1 MEELF
6 RFSVLR
12 PVSKFVPQVAALAT
26 QPPPRAGTPAT
37 PGQTFEQAVQSILT
51 NLRRAETNEQIWT
64 QLEQPAAAY
73 LVAATVAATGDLLWT
88 ELAAFIAGL
97 TALGAGTAPA
107 PTAAAIEAVFT
118 AHATL
123 NANTLNPY
131 QIELGDLFLAQVI
144 VRRGGSARLAVL
156 LPATA
161 GLAKAL
167 SVELTEV
174 VTRLQAA
181 ALALASPQPLVDATT
196 GAADV
201 KVAFNAALQ
210 KALNTTIL
218 LPPSLTVVLK
228 RPVLGA
234 GFREMHVVKQHIRRY
249 QASEIA
255 RVENILK
262 GETREHN
269 QKHSLA
275 TETDTLLQTVDTTE
289 SDKEIDSN
297 DKTSIKS
304 EADDQLKTDT
314 KVDGGVHAQYSGP
327 SYKLNADLTASYD
340 RADETT
346 QKYSAETA
354 KEVTQKAAT
363 KVTEQV
369 TRSQTTKIQEQLVD
383 LERQKF
389 DNAKG
394 EQNVVGI
401 YQWIEKVYLSQVFNL
416 GRHLLIDIAV
426 PEPGANLLALATQS
440 SQLTP
445 TPTQPHPLG
454 TILVD
459 TEGTPKLDQ
468 FGRLQLDKPL
478 NPLDLSENPADA
490 NFYGTWVALYG
501 ATGVTPPPPPA
512 RTYTKSNAFDFKD
525 DNDKQVADTITID
538 DGYEGVSVTLTV
550 SGSRNDNPTGDIW
563 TVLAIGNALV
573 RLPYPGGSG
582 GAPAEAASASASF
595 SPQVTG
601 IVNFTIFG
609 RQYDQMVSAI
619 GIQALRTAGAFDA
632 WRLTSYEKIVAAY
645 QNLATVYE
653 TALANQQMAT
663 QTVDPLGAADPDT
676 NRATERQELKRSCI
690 AIFDNSNAT
699 VAGSEVM
706 QLNPQTA
713 AIPSDPAH
721 PQLPEPVLATAQSLG
736 ARVRWFEQA
745 FEWENIAYVL
755 YPYYWG
761 RRELWL
767 ERFRLTNV
775 DPLFLNFLQAGYAR
789 VVVPVRIGFEQA
801 VQFYLNT
808 GLPWLGGDLPVV
820 ADSSQNPL
828 YLDVAEEIKA
838 LTGGGEEG
846 DLDVPI
852 GDPWEYV
859 LPTTTILLRED
870 GKPPE
875 WHRIDASG
883 AESANVPSNAPP
895 DPWTWRDGAPTI

>member
-12 PVSKFVPQVAALAT
+12 PVGKSVRKLTPLPT
-26 QPPPRAGTPAT
+26 QPPPRGTTPAT
-37 PGQTFEQAVQSILT
+37 PGQTFEQALQAILAG
-51 NLRRAETNEQIWT
+51 LKPRETNEQIWT
-64 QLEQPAAAY
+64 QLEPPAAAY
-73 LVAATVAATGDLLWT
+73 LVAATASITGDPLWA
-88 ELAAFIAGL
+88 ELAALVAGL
-97 TALGAGTAPA
+97 TALGTDAAPP
-107 PTAAAIEAVFT
+107 PTAAAIQAVFA
-118 AHATL
+118 AHPTL
-123 NANTLNPY
+123 NANSLMPY
-131 QIELGDLFLAQVI
+131 RIELGDLFLAQVI
-144 VRRGGSARLAVL
+144 VRRGGSARLDVL

-161 GLAKAL
+161 GLADAL
-167 SVELTEV
+167 SVELAAV
-174 VTRLQAA
+174 ATRLQAA
-181 ALALASPQPLVDATT
+181 ALALAGPKALVDAIT
-196 GAADV
+196 GAAHAKD
-201 KVAFNAALQ
+201 AFNAALAA
-210 KALNTTIL
+210 ALAATIL
-218 LPPSLTVVLK
+218 LPPPLTAALK

-234 GFREMHVVKQHIRRY
+234 GLREMHVVKQHIRRY

-255 RVENILK
+255 RIENILT
-262 GETREHN
+262 GETREHS
-269 QKHSLA
+269 QKHSLS
-275 TETDTLLQTVDTTE
+275 TETDTFVQTVDTTE
-289 SDKEIDSN
+289 SSKELDTN
-297 DKTSIKS
+297 DKTSISS

-346 QKYSAETA
+346 QKYSAQTA
-354 KEVTQKAAT
+354 KEVTQKSAT
-363 KVTEQV
+363 KVTDQV
-369 TRSQTTKIQEQLVD
+369 TQSQTTKIKQLLVD
-383 LERQKF
+383 RELQKF
-389 DNAKG
+389 DNSKG
-394 EQNVVGI
+394 QKNFVGI

-416 GRHLLIDIAV
+416 GRHLLIDITV

-445 TPTQPHPLG
+445 SPTQPHPLG

-459 TEGTPKLDQ
+459 AQGRPVLDQ
-468 FGRLQLDKPL
+468 FGRQQLDKPL
-478 NPLDLSENPADA
+478 GPLDLSENPADA
-490 NFYGTWVALYG
+490 NFYGKWVGLYG
-501 ATGVTPPPPPA
+501 ATGVTPPPLLSK
-512 RTYTKSNAFDFKD
+512 TYTKGSASDFKD
-525 DNDKQVADTITID
+525 DNDKQATDSIQID
-538 DGYEGVSVTLTV
+538 DGYEGTLVTLTV
-550 SGSRNDNPTGDIW
+550 SGARNDNPSGDVW
-563 TVLAIGNALV
+563 TALAIGNALI
-573 RLPYPGGSG
+573 RLFYPGGPG
-582 GAPAEAASASASF
+582 GDPAQTASTTAGFAPH
-595 SPQVTG
+595 VTG
-601 IVNFTIFG
+601 TVAYTIFG
-609 RQYDQMVSAI
+609 RQYDQMVANI
-619 GIQALRTAGAFDA
+619 EIQALRTVAAFEA
-632 WRLTSYEKIVAAY
+632 WQLATYEKIVAAY
-645 QNLATVYE
+645 KNLETAYE

-663 QTVDPLGAADPDT
+663 QTVGPLGAANPDA
-676 NRATERQELKRSCI
+676 NRASERQELKRSCI

-706 QLNPQTA
+706 ALNPQIVATPD
-713 AIPSDPAH
+713 PSQ

-767 ERFRLTNV
+767 QRFRLGND

-820 ADSSQNPL
+820 GDSSQNPL

-846 DLDVPI
+846 DLDVPV

-859 LPTTTILLRED
+859 LPTTTIILRED
-870 GKPPE
+870 GKLPE

-883 AESANVPSNAPP
+883 HESKDDPSNAPP

>member
-12 PVSKFVPQVAALAT
+12 PVGKSVRKVTPLPT
-26 QPPPRAGTPAT
+26 QPPPRGTAPTT
-37 PGQTFEQAVQSILT
+37 PGQTFEQALQTILAS
-51 NLRRAETNEQIWT
+51 LQPRESNEQIWT
-64 QLEQPAAAY
+64 QLEPPAAAY
-73 LVAATVAATGDLLWT
+73 LVAATATITGDPLWA

-97 TALGAGTAPA
+97 TALGADAAPA
-107 PTAAAIEAVFT
+107 PTAAAIQAVFA
-118 AHATL
+118 AHPTL
-123 NANTLNPY
+123 NTNSLMPY
-131 QIELGDLFLAQVI
+131 RIELGDLFLAQVI
-144 VRRGGSARLAVL
+144 VRRGGSARLDVL

-161 GLAKAL
+161 GLADAL
-167 SVELTEV
+167 SVELAAV
-174 VTRLQAA
+174 ATRLQAA
-181 ALALASPQPLVDATT
+181 ALALAGPKALVDAIT
-196 GAADV
+196 GAAHA
-201 KVAFNAALQ
+201 KAAFNAALQ
-210 KALNTTIL
+210 AALNATIL
-218 LPPSLTVVLK
+218 LPPPLTAVLK

-234 GFREMHVVKQHIRRY
+234 GLREMHVVKQHIRRY

-255 RVENILK
+255 RIENILT
-262 GETREHN
+262 GETREHD
-269 QKHSLA
+269 QKHSLS
-275 TETDTLLQTVDTTE
+275 TETDTFVQTVDTTE
-289 SDKEIDSN
+289 SSKELDTN
-297 DKTSIKS
+297 DKTSIS
-304 EADDQLKTDT
+304 TEADNQLKTDT

-346 QKYSAETA
+346 QKYSAQTA
-354 KEVTQKAAT
+354 KEVTQKSAT
-363 KVTEQV
+363 KVTDQV
-369 TRSQTTKIQEQLVD
+369 TQSQTTKIKQILVD
-383 LERQKF
+383 RERQKF
-389 DNAKG
+389 DNSKG
-394 EQNVVGI
+394 EKNFVGI

-416 GRHLLIDIAV
+416 GRHLLIDITV

-445 TPTQPHPLG
+445 APTQPHPLG

-459 TEGTPKLDQ
+459 AQGRPVLDQ
-468 FGRLQLDKPL
+468 FGRLQVDKPL
-478 NPLDLSENPADA
+478 SPLDLSESSADA
-490 NFYGTWVALYG
+490 NFYGKWVGLYG
-501 ATGVTPPPPPA
+501 ATGVTPPPPVSK
-512 RTYTKSNAFDFKD
+512 TYTKGSAFDFKD
-525 DNDKQVADTITID
+525 DNDKQATDSIQID
-538 DGYEGVSVTLTV
+538 DGYEGTLVTLIV
-550 SGSRNDNPTGDIW
+550 SGARNDNPSGDVW
-563 TVLAIGNALV
+563 TALAIGNAV
-573 RLPYPGGSG
+573 IRLFYPGGPG
-582 GAPAEAASASASF
+582 GDPAQVASTSAGF
-595 SPQVTG
+595 VPRVTG
-601 IVNFTIFG
+601 TVAYTIFG
-609 RQYDQMVSAI
+609 RQYDQMVANI
-619 GIQALRTAGAFDA
+619 EIQALRTVAAFEA
-632 WRLTSYEKIVAAY
+632 WQLATYEKIVAAY
-645 QNLATVYE
+645 KNLETAYE

-663 QTVDPLGAADPDT
+663 QTVGPLGAANPDT

-706 QLNPQTA
+706 QLNPQIVAT
-713 AIPSDPAH
+713 PDPAQ

-767 ERFRLTNV
+767 QRFRLGND

-789 VVVPVRIGFEQA
+789 AVVPVRIGFEQA

-820 ADSSQNPL
+820 GDSSQNPL

-846 DLDVPI
+846 DLDVPV

-859 LPTTTILLRED
+859 LPTTTIILRGD
-870 GKPPE
+870 GKLPE

-883 AESANVPSNAPP
+883 HESKDDPSNAPP

>member
-12 PVSKFVPQVAALAT
+12 PVTKVVPKVSALAV
-26 QPPPRAGTPAT
+26 QPPPRTGTPAT
-37 PGQTFEQAVQSILT
+37 PGQTFEQSVQSVLT
-51 NLRRAETNEQIWT
+51 KLRRSESNEQIWT
-64 QLEQPAAAY
+64 QLERPAAAY
-73 LVAATVAATGDLLWT
+73 LVAATATVTGAPLWS
-88 ELAAFIAGL
+88 ELAAFIGDLTGL
-97 TALGAGTAPA
+97 GLQTSPPLNV
-107 PTAAAIEAVFT
+107 AAIETVFT
-118 AHATL
+118 AHPALSAT
-123 NANTLNPY
+123 TLTAY
-131 QIELGDLFLAQVI
+131 QIDLSNLFLAQLI
-144 VRRGGSARLAVL
+144 VRRGGSVRLAAL
-156 LPATA
+156 LPATD

-167 SVELTEV
+167 SVELSEV
-174 VTRLQAA
+174 ATRLRAVTIALDGSQPLAA
-181 ALALASPQPLVDATT
+181 AIA

-210 KALNTTIL
+210 KALNSTVL
-218 LPPSLTVVLK
+218 LPPSLTSVLK

-249 QASEIA
+249 QASEVA
-255 RVENILK
+255 RIENILK

-269 QKHSLA
+269 QEHSLA
-275 TETDTLLQTVDTTE
+275 TETDTLLQTVNTTE

-346 QKYSAETA
+346 RKYAAETA

-363 KVTEQV
+363 KVTDQV
-369 TRSQTTKIQEQLVD
+369 TRSQTTKIQEKLVD

-389 DNAKG
+389 DNAQG
-394 EQNVVGI
+394 AQNVVGI
-401 YQWIEKVYLSQVFNL
+401 YQWVEKVYLSQLFNL
-416 GRHLLIDIAV
+416 GRHLLIDITV

-445 TPTQPHPLG
+445 EPTQPHPLG

-459 TEGTPKLDQ
+459 GQGRPQLDQ

-501 ATGVTPPPPPA
+501 ATGVTPPPAPA
-512 RTYTKSNAFDFKD
+512 RTYSKSNAFDYKD

-550 SGSRNDNPTGDIW
+550 SGSRNDNPSGHVW
-563 TVLAIGNALV
+563 TVLAIGNELV
-573 RLPYPGGSG
+573 RLAYSGGSA
-582 GAPAEAASASASF
+582 GADAASASAGL
-595 SPQVTG
+595 SPHVTG
-601 IVNFTIFG
+601 AVNFTIYG
-609 RQYDQMVSAI
+609 RQYNQMVSTI
-619 GIQALRTAGAFDA
+619 EIQAVRTAGSFNA
-632 WRLTSYEKIVAAY
+632 WRLTTYEKIAAAY
-645 QNLATVYE
+645 QNLATAYQ
-653 TALANQQMAT
+653 TALTNEQMAT
-663 QTVDPLGAADPDT
+663 QTVGPLGAADPST

-706 QLNPQTA
+706 QLNPQTSA
-713 AIPSDPAH
+713 LPSDPAH

-775 DPLFLNFLQAGYAR
+775 DPLFLSFLQAGYAR

-801 VQFYLNT
+801 VQFYLNA

-820 ADSSQNPL
+820 GDSSQNPL

-859 LPTTTILLRED
+859 LPTSTILLRED
-870 GKPPE
+870 GKLPE
-875 WHRIDASG
+875 WHRIDSSG
-883 AESANVPSNAPP
+883 AESADAPSNPP
-895 DPWTWRDGAPTI
+895 PAPWTWRDGPPTI